1 MKERCKNCKVSRSF
15 EDGPLGPEGLK
26 ELHPPADDIQ
36 RKLKESGQPYH
47 DIKGIL
53 ILPASCGETAEDDLT
68 IEIYKRC
75 LKERK
80 DENS

>member
-1 MKERCKNCKVSRSF
+1 MKERCKNCKISRSF

-26 ELHPPADDIQ
+26 ELYPPADDIQ
-36 RKLKESGQPYH
+36 RELKESGQSYH
-47 DIKGIL
+47 DINGTL
-53 ILPASCGETAEDDLT
+53 ILSSSCSKTTEDDLT

-75 LKERK
+75 LEERK